1 MKLLIICFS
10 LTYDQLFTIKVSVDM
25 ASLLAN
31 GHSFVISKNLSF
43 SDYFVLTML
52 VADAVFTFDR

>member
-1 MKLLIICFS
+1 MKI
-10 LTYDQLFTIKVSVDM
+10 SVDM

-31 GHSFVISKNLSF
+31 GHSLVISKNLAF

-52 VADAVFTFDR
+52 VAEAVFTFDR

>member
-25 ASLLAN
+25 ASLLA
-31 GHSFVISKNLSF
+31 KNLSF